1 MEAYFWLS
9 WQHFSFIFI
18 ILILKIYL
26 KFIIHKPISPNFK
39 YSRQHFL
46 ICVSSSSSHLRHTCK
61 RKVWFH
67 WPFKLVLNKDK
78 NIISFTLMKCPVV
91 NTHNSTQPQCE
102 PPGIMMLLAVGK
114 GGGGGVGRCG
124 SNLMLPSP
132 PLSLLLTSF
141 PLLPLLPEEQGHT
154 QSLQKEPIQRLSC
167 TCSCRSI

>member
-1 MEAYFWLS
+1 
-9 WQHFSFIFI
+9 
-18 ILILKIYL
+18 
-26 KFIIHKPISPNFK
+26 
-39 YSRQHFL
+39 
-46 ICVSSSSSHLRHTCK
+46 
-61 RKVWFH
+61 
-67 WPFKLVLNKDK
+67 
-78 NIISFTLMKCPVV
+78 MKCPVV